1 MSKLTSN
8 ASETYNHTAADIDYL
23 LSPQAIRDRTAE
35 VFALAEAGKTH
46 FSVHLDQLPA
56 TCDFVM
62 EVIRDN
68 YPDLDIPF
76 HSRWGHFKV
85 GGIDRLADFKAKIAD
100 QDPLEQARA
109 KLDLVI
115 TSVLLD
121 AGAGTAWHYT
131 EAHNGKTAEFNRSEG
146 LAVASYHM
154 FLAGAFSSD
163 PEHPLQADASGLQA
177 LSEADIEQGFQV
189 SDSNPLIGVAG
200 RTRLLQALGEAV
212 AQNPTYFPKGRVGS
226 IVDYLIAT
234 HGKAFEVKDILRAV
248 LDALGSI
255 WPGRVQIDG
264 VNLGDVWPYAPE
276 NSDLKTLVPF
286 HKLSQW
292 LTYSM
297 VEPMWDAD
305 LAVTGAEKLTGLAEY
320 RNGGLFLDMGVI
332 ALRNPELTEQKHLP
346 GSPLIIEWRALTL
359 QLLDRIGAMV
369 QERLHKTPAEFPL
382 AKVLEGGTW
391 WAGRRIAKQLREDGF
406 TPLSLDSDGTV
417 F

>member
-1 MSKLTSN
+1 MSNT
-8 ASETYNHTAADIDYL
+8 HTAADIDYL
-23 LSPQAIRDRTAE
+23 LSPRAIRERTAE

-46 FSVHLDQLPA
+46 FSLHLDRLPA

-62 EVIRDN
+62 EVIQDN
-68 YPDLDIPF
+68 YPTLEIPF

-85 GGIDRLADFKAKIAD
+85 GGIDRLGDFKAKIAD
-100 QDPLEQARA
+100 QDALAQARA
-109 KLDLVI
+109 KLDLVV

-121 AGAGTAWHYT
+121 AGAGTQWRYQEGEHF
-131 EAHNGKTAEFNRSEG
+131 FNRSEG

-154 FLAGAFSSD
+154 FLSGAFSSD
-163 PEHPLQADASGLQA
+163 AEKPLQADAAGLQK
-177 LSEADIEQGFQV
+177 LSEADLEKAFQV
-189 SDSNPLIGVAG
+189 SESNPLVGVAG
-200 RTRLLQALGEAV
+200 RTRLLNALGQAV
-212 AQNPTYFPKGRVGS
+212 ANNPTYFPQGRVGS
-226 IVDYLIAT
+226 LVDYLIAT
-234 HGKAFEVKDILRAV
+234 HGESFEVKDVLRAV

-276 NSDLKTLVPF
+276 DSDIDTLVPF

-297 VEPMWDAD
+297 VEPMWDAG
-305 LAVTGAEKLTGLAEY
+305 LSVTGAEKLTGLAEY

-332 ALRNPELTEQKHLP
+332 ALRDPALAQHKHVP
-346 GSPLIIEWRALTL
+346 SSPLIIEWRALTL

-369 QERLHKTPAEFPL
+369 QERLGKSPAEFPL

-391 WAGRRIAKQLREDGF
+391 WAGRRIAQQLREDGS
-406 TPLSLDSDGTV
+406 TPLHLDSDGTV

>member
-1 MSKLTSN
+1 MSNT
-8 ASETYNHTAADIDYL
+8 HTAADIDYL
-23 LSPQAIRDRTAE
+23 LSPRAIRERTAE

-46 FSVHLDQLPA
+46 FSLHLDRLPA

-62 EVIRDN
+62 EVIQDN
-68 YPDLDIPF
+68 YPTLDIPF

-100 QDPLEQARA
+100 QDALAQARA
-109 KLDLVI
+109 KLDLVV

-121 AGAGTAWHYT
+121 AGAGTQWRYQEGEHF
-131 EAHNGKTAEFNRSEG
+131 FNRSEG

-154 FLAGAFSSD
+154 FLSGAFSSD
-163 PEHPLQADASGLQA
+163 AEKPLQADATGLQN
-177 LSEADIEQGFQV
+177 LSEADLEAAFQV
-189 SDSNPLIGVAG
+189 SESNPLVGVAG
-200 RTRLLQALGEAV
+200 RTRLLNALGQAV
-212 AQNPTYFPKGRVGS
+212 ANNPTYFPHGRVGS
-226 IVDYLIAT
+226 LVDYLIAT
-234 HGKAFEVKDILRAV
+234 HGESFEVQDVLRAV

-276 NSDLKTLVPF
+276 DSDVDTLVPF

-297 VEPMWDAD
+297 VEPMWDAG
-305 LAVTGAEKLTGLAEY
+305 LSVTGAEKLTGLAEY

-332 ALRNPELTEQKHLP
+332 ALRNPALAQHKHVP
-346 GSPLIIEWRALTL
+346 SSALIIEWRALTL

-369 QERLHKTPAEFPL
+369 QERLGKSPAEFPL

-391 WAGRRIAKQLREDGF
+391 WAGRRIAQQLREDGS
-406 TPLSLDSDGTV
+406 TPLHLDSDGTV